1 MKALPAAVGPMQSPR
16 PQIRFEPSGRTVDAS
31 APFSLLEIARKA
43 GIRIAADCGG
53 AGRCGKCRVRPVPET
68 AATPPTAAEETLLGP
83 ALLAAGYRLAC
94 QTEPL
99 ASMSVAVVEAQ
110 VQTAFDDE
118 VLQVLPP
125 ADPPAVSVTDLPAPA
140 PGRPPAPSLWEE
152 ITRAASAAG
161 GPRLG
166 PPPPALW
173 AELFTPNRAGRR
185 AVWSDDRLLGL
196 AAAGRPVLGLAVDLG
211 TTKVAAAL
219 MDLASGRCL
228 SRATAINPQV
238 NYGADI
244 MTRMAAALADETD
257 RDALR
262 RTAAGA
268 VQALAEDLCR
278 AASCPSSVAG
288 PPLCPGR
295 DIFAAVIAGNSA
307 MHHLLLGLPVDELG
321 RSPYR
326 PVLRTALDLPA
337 EAAGLDLAA
346 GAQVFFPPIIAGFV
360 GADHTAALAA
370 TGLMHSQGAAL
381 GIDIGTNTEI
391 SLAKDGRLW
400 CCSAASGP
408 AFEGAR
414 ITDGMRAGPGAV
426 FKVHIRSEALL
437 LDVVGGG
444 PAAGLCGSGLFSA
457 VATLRRHG
465 FLDQMGRFSRTAP
478 FIDGQNVL
486 LAPAGRTAHGR
497 DLILSRRDIGE
508 LQLAKAAIRTGIDLL
523 LAEAEIRPRQIGT
536 VVMAGAF
543 GTAVSPQDILDL
555 GLLPAIA
562 PAKIRQVG
570 NASLAGAIRALLC
583 LEERRNMDA
592 LAGAARYLELA
603 GHPGFA
609 QGFALATGL
618 CP

>member
-1 MKALPAAVGPMQSPR
+1 
-16 PQIRFEPSGRTVDAS
+16 
-31 APFSLLEIARKA
+31 
-43 GIRIAADCGG
+43 
-53 AGRCGKCRVRPVPET
+53 
-68 AATPPTAAEETLLGP
+68 
-83 ALLAAGYRLAC
+83 
-94 QTEPL
+94 
-99 ASMSVAVVEAQ
+99 
-110 VQTAFDDE
+110 
-118 VLQVLPP
+118 
-125 ADPPAVSVTDLPAPA
+125 
-140 PGRPPAPSLWEE
+140 
-152 ITRAASAAG
+152 
-161 GPRLG
+161 
-166 PPPPALW
+166 
-173 AELFTPNRAGRR
+173 
-185 AVWSDDRLLGL
+185 
-196 AAAGRPVLGLAVDLG
+196 
-211 TTKVAAAL
+211 
-219 MDLASGRCL
+219 
-228 SRATAINPQV
+228 
-238 NYGADI
+238 

-346 GAQVFFPPIIAGFV
+346 GARVFFPPIIAGFV

-437 LDVVGGG
+437 LGCGGG
-444 PAAGLCGSGLFSA
+444 RPCGGSLRIGPLFRPSQRFAAMAFS
-457 VATLRRHG
+457 TRW
-465 FLDQMGRFSRTAP
+465 GRFSRTAP

-486 LAPAGRTAHGR
+486 LGTGRPHRPRPRPDSVTPRHRRTAARQGR
-497 DLILSRRDIGE
+497 HPNRDRPAPGRGPIS
-508 LQLAKAAIRTGIDLL
+508 
-523 LAEAEIRPRQIGT
+523 RPRQIGT

>member
-1 MKALPAAVGPMQSPR
+1 MTPP
-16 PQIRFEPSGRTVDAS
+16 

-173 AELFTPNRAGRR
+173 AELFTPSRSGYR
-185 AVWSDDRLLGL
+185 AVWSGDRLLGL

-211 TTKVAAAL
+211 TTKVAATL

-257 RDALR
+257 RDAQR
-262 RTAAGA
+262 RAAAGA
-268 VQALAEDLCR
+268 IQALAEDLCR
-278 AASCPSSVAG
+278 AASCPSSVTG
-288 PPLCPGR
+288 PPLGPATS
-295 DIFAAVIAGNSA
+295 DIFAVVIAGNSA
-307 MHHLLLGLPVDELG
+307 MHHLLLGLPVDQLG
-321 RSPYR
+321 RTPYR
-326 PVLRTALDLPA
+326 PVLRAALDLPA
-337 EAAGLDLAA
+337 PAAGLDLAA
-346 GAQVFFPPIIAGFV
+346 GARVFFPPIIAGFV
-360 GADHTAALAA
+360 VQT
-370 TGLMHSQGAAL
+370 T
-381 GIDIGTNTEI
+381 
-391 SLAKDGRLW
+391 RPCW
-400 CCSAASGP
+400 PPP
-408 AFEGAR
+408 A
-414 ITDGMRAGPGAV
+414 
-426 FKVHIRSEALL
+426 
-437 LDVVGGG
+437 
-444 PAAGLCGSGLFSA
+444 
-457 VATLRRHG
+457 
-465 FLDQMGRFSRTAP
+465 
-478 FIDGQNVL
+478 
-486 LAPAGRTAHGR
+486 
-497 DLILSRRDIGE
+497 
-508 LQLAKAAIRTGIDLL
+508 
-523 LAEAEIRPRQIGT
+523 
-536 VVMAGAF
+536 
-543 GTAVSPQDILDL
+543 
-555 GLLPAIA
+555 
-562 PAKIRQVG
+562 
-570 NASLAGAIRALLC
+570 
-583 LEERRNMDA
+583 
-592 LAGAARYLELA
+592 
-603 GHPGFA
+603 
-609 QGFALATGL
+609 
-618 CP
+618 